1 MAGSQTSLREANRA
15 LVIDTV
21 RRFGGLTQ
29 VELAT
34 ATGLSAA
41 TVSTIV
47 RELLAAEVVQT
58 RAAVRSGRRAVMV
71 TMNRRV
77 GLAVGV
83 QVGLRSLEIVLA
95 DAAHEVLAR
104 QTLPLPFE
112 HRADTTLDQVALL
125 VVELLQRVGAEID
138 NLVGIGIGVPAPVDP
153 STGIVSL
160 PGVMRG
166 WDDVPI
172 AHMISKRLGRPVF
185 VDNDANL
192 GALAESTLGAGRP
205 YRDFAYVRVSHGIG
219 AGIVIGGSVYRGF
232 SGTAGEIGHS
242 QVAVNGKICLCGSRG
257 CLDTVVGS
265 RTLVSA
271 LSVSHGL
278 LTLRD
283 IVKGVHDGDPG
294 CTRVVE
300 DAGAVIGTAVA
311 TMTLTINPECVIVG
325 GELAETHEV
334 LIRPIREAI
343 RQRVMSTR
351 ITPIEVVPAELGP
364 AAEATGALALALALA
379 ETDAA
384 PRGAGRE
391 PRATPGEDGGP
402 SPPPPTRGHRPRP

>member
-1 MAGSQTSLREANRA
+1 MAGSQSSLREANRA
-15 LVIDTV
+15 LVVDTV
-21 RRFGGLTQ
+21 SRFGGLTQ
-29 VELAT
+29 VELAA

-47 RELLAAEVVQT
+47 KELLAAEVVQT

-83 QVGLRSLEIVLA
+83 HVRLRSLEIVLA
-95 DAAHEVLAR
+95 DAAHVVLAR

-112 HRADTTLDQVALL
+112 HRADTTLDRIALL
-125 VVELLQRVGAEID
+125 VIELLERVGAQAD
-138 NLVGIGIGVPAPVDP
+138 DLMGIGIGVPAPVDP

-166 WDDVPI
+166 WDDIPI
-172 AHMISKRLGRPVF
+172 AHVISKRLGRPVF

-205 YRDFAYVRVSHGIG
+205 YRDLVYVRISHGTG

-232 SGTAGEIGHS
+232 AGAAGEIGHA
-242 QVAVNGKICLCGSRG
+242 QVAANGNICLCGSRG

-265 RTLVSA
+265 RALIGA
-271 LSVSHGL
+271 LSVSHGP

-283 IVKGVHDGDPG
+283 VVKGALADDPG
-294 CTRVVE
+294 CRCVVA
-300 DAGAVIGTAVA
+300 DAGAAVGA
-311 TMTLTINPECVIVG
+311 VVASLAQTLNPECVVVG
-325 GELAETHEV
+325 GELAETGDV
-334 LIRPIREAI
+334 
-343 RQRVMSTR
+343 
-351 ITPIEVVPAELGP
+351 
-364 AAEATGALALALALA
+364 
-379 ETDAA
+379 
-384 PRGAGRE
+384 
-391 PRATPGEDGGP
+391 
-402 SPPPPTRGHRPRP
+402 

>member
-1 MAGSQTSLREANRA
+1 VAGSQSSLREANRA
-15 LVIDTV
+15 LVVDTV

-47 RELLAAEVVQT
+47 KELLAAEVVQT
-58 RAAVRSGRRAVMV
+58 RATVRSGRRAVMV

-83 QVGLRSLEIVLA
+83 HVGPRALEIVLS

-104 QTLPLPFE
+104 QTLPLPFD
-112 HRADTTLDQVALL
+112 HRADTTLDRISLL
-125 VVELLQRVGAEID
+125 VVELLERVGAEVD
-138 NLVGIGIGVPAPVDP
+138 DLVGIGVGVPAPVDP

-160 PGVMRG
+160 PGVLRG

-172 AHMISKRLGRPVF
+172 ARVISKRLGRPVF

-205 YRDFAYVRVSHGIG
+205 YRDLVYVRVSHGTG

-232 SGTAGEIGHS
+232 AGTAGEIGHS
-242 QVAVNGKICLCGSRG
+242 QVAPNGNICLCGSRG

-265 RTLVSA
+265 RALLA
-271 LSVSHGL
+271 PLSVSHGP

-283 IVKGVHDGDPG
+283 VVKGVLAGDPG
-294 CTRVVE
+294 CRRVVA
-300 DAGAVIGTAVA
+300 DAGAVIGAAVA
-311 TMTLTINPECVIVG
+311 TLAVTVNPECVVVG
-325 GELAETHEV
+325 GELAETDEV
-334 LIRPIREAI
+334 LIGPIREAI
-343 RQRVMSTR
+343 RQRIMLTHVA
-351 ITPIEVVPAELGP
+351 PLDVVVAELGQ
-364 AAEATGALALALALA
+364 AAEVTGALAFALA
-379 ETDAA
+379 ETDVA
-384 PRGAGRE
+384 RRISGRE
-391 PRATPGEDGGP
+391 PVASMGDEGG
-402 SPPPPTRGHRPRP
+402 

>member
-1 MAGSQTSLREANRA
+1 VAGSQSSLREANRA
-15 LVIDTV
+15 LVVDTV

-47 RELLAAEVVQT
+47 KELLAAEVVQT
-58 RAAVRSGRRAVMV
+58 RATVRSGRRAVMV
-71 TMNRRV
+71 TMNRRA

-83 QVGLRSLEIVLA
+83 HVGLRSLEIVLA

-112 HRADTTLDQVALL
+112 HRADTTLNQAALL
-125 VVELLQRVGAEID
+125 VVELLERVGAEAD
-138 NLVGIGIGVPAPVDP
+138 NLVGIGVGVPVPVDP
-153 STGIVSL
+153 STGIVAL

-172 AHMISKRLGRPVF
+172 AHVISKRLGRPVF

-205 YRDFAYVRVSHGIG
+205 YRDIVYVRVSHGTG
-219 AGIVIGGSVYRGF
+219 AGIVIGGSVHRGF
-232 SGTAGEIGHS
+232 AGTAGEIGHS
-242 QVAVNGKICLCGSRG
+242 QAAPNGNICLCGGRG

-265 RTLVSA
+265 RALIAA
-271 LSVSHGL
+271 LSASHGP

-283 IVKGVHDGDPG
+283 VVKGALAGDPG
-294 CTRVVE
+294 CRRVIA
-300 DAGAVIGTAVA
+300 DAGAVVGAALA
-311 TMTLTINPECVIVG
+311 TLALTVNPECVVVG
-325 GELAETHEV
+325 GELAETDE
-334 LIRPIREAI
+334 LLLGPIREAI
-343 RQRVMSTR
+343 RQRNTLTR
-351 ITPIEVVPAELGP
+351 IAPLTVVPAELGQ
-364 AAEATGALALALALA
+364 AAEVTGALMLALA
-379 ETDAA
+379 ETDVT
-384 PRGAGRE
+384 PRISGRE
-391 PRATPGEDGGP
+391 SMASGWEGG
-402 SPPPPTRGHRPRP
+402 G

>member
-1 MAGSQTSLREANRA
+1 MAGSQSSLREANRA
-15 LVIDTV
+15 LVVDTV

-47 RELLAAEVVQT
+47 KELLAADVVQT
-58 RAAVRSGRRAVMV
+58 RATVRSGRRAVMV
-71 TMNRRV
+71 TINRRV

-83 QVGLRSLEIVLA
+83 HVGLRSLEIVLA

-112 HRADTTLDQVALL
+112 HRADTTLDRLCLL
-125 VVELLQRVGAEID
+125 VIELLQRVGAD
-138 NLVGIGIGVPAPVDP
+138 VDSLVGIGVGVPVPVDP
-153 STGIVSL
+153 STGIISL

-172 AHMISKRLGRPVF
+172 AHVISKRLGRPVF

-205 YRDFAYVRVSHGIG
+205 YRDMVYVRVSHGTG

-232 SGTAGEIGHS
+232 AGTAGEIGHS
-242 QVAVNGKICLCGSRG
+242 QVAPNGNICLCGSRG

-265 RTLVSA
+265 RALIA
-271 LSVSHGL
+271 PLSVSHGPM
-278 LTLRD
+278 TLRD
-283 IVKGVHDGDPG
+283 VVKGVLAGDPG
-294 CTRVVE
+294 CRRVVA
-300 DAGAVIGTAVA
+300 DAGTVIGSAVA
-311 TMTLTINPECVIVG
+311 TLALTINPECVVVG
-325 GELAETHEV
+325 GEFAETDEV
-334 LIRPIREAI
+334 LIGPIREAI
-343 RQRVMSTR
+343 RQRIILTH
-351 ITPIEVVPAELGP
+351 IAPLEVVPAELGQ
-364 AAEATGALALALALA
+364 AAEVTGALALALA
-379 ETDAA
+379 ETDVA
-384 PRGAGRE
+384 RRVSGRE
-391 PRATPGEDGGP
+391 PVANVGEGSG
-402 SPPPPTRGHRPRP
+402 